1 MKKIFKVLSLILIVS
16 IIFSSCQQSMDTDKF
31 EQFSVMENAKI
42 IGELKGQVAVEGS
55 FIEVRFPENVTF
67 DTVVLKEKDN
77 QILKF
82 SIWVKNHN
90 GEYVSVYEQE
100 RIGEVRYCEIGE
112 FTTDSLKICIN
123 SSNEDQFNLKSIDV
137 LNVHN
142 NENDKFRVTSYIV
155 CPGFY
160 YDENIDYERLNSI
173 TDVILF
179 GIARFNENG
188 EIYYNDVDGIKGEDV
203 LKTIV
208 ERLRKANPDLN
219 IYCNA
224 LGPDGST
231 TDEKEELHSQAFI
244 DKGDIF
250 ADNILKMINDF
261 GFDGFFFDYEYPYKS
276 ESVRDYSNFIVKLDS
291 VIGDYKIGVA
301 LASWNCN
308 LSKSAID
315 AIDQVEIMAYDDMSV
330 YHQHSEFASA
340 GGVLAIKEFEKK
352 GYDKSKC
359 DLGLPFYGRTH
370 GGDEAWPSY
379 AQITSDI
386 DSPFTNVVN
395 KSYLNGGLS
404 DNGLATS
411 FNGVQMIKD
420 KTAFANDYGLG
431 GVMIWH
437 YSCDVAYESEYSLFK
452 AIQCALDSRN

>member
-1 MKKIFKVLSLILIVS
+1 M
-16 IIFSSCQQSMDTDKF
+16 
-31 EQFSVMENAKI
+31 
-42 IGELKGQVAVEGS
+42 
-55 FIEVRFPENVTF
+55 
-67 DTVVLKEKDN
+67 
-77 QILKF
+77 
-82 SIWVKNHN
+82 KNHN

-244 DKGDIF
+244 DNGDIF

-261 GFDGFFFDYEYPYKS
+261 GFDGFFLIMNIHTNQKVF
-276 ESVRDYSNFIVKLDS
+276 
-291 VIGDYKIGVA
+291 VIIP
-301 LASWNCN
+301 N
-308 LSKSAID
+308 LS
-315 AIDQVEIMAYDDMSV
+315 
-330 YHQHSEFASA
+330 
-340 GGVLAIKEFEKK
+340 
-352 GYDKSKC
+352 
-359 DLGLPFYGRTH
+359 
-370 GGDEAWPSY
+370 
-379 AQITSDI
+379 
-386 DSPFTNVVN
+386 
-395 KSYLNGGLS
+395 
-404 DNGLATS
+404 
-411 FNGVQMIKD
+411 
-420 KTAFANDYGLG
+420 
-431 GVMIWH
+431 
-437 YSCDVAYESEYSLFK
+437 
-452 AIQCALDSRN
+452 